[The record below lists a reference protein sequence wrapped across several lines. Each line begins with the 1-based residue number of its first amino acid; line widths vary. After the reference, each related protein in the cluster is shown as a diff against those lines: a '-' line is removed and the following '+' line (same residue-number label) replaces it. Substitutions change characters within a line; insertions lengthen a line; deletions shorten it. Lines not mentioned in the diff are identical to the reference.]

1 MLDRSWMRRIALA
14 AVAGGVTLA
23 LVVAPFTPGGEFPD
37 FAPNAALA
45 KGGGDNGADHSGGKG
60 GGKGGKGGKG
70 ASTFVASDGDS
81 HGKGHTGHGNG
92 HGKDAVSGVDVG
104 VEGFH
109 PANHGELT
117 SMLGSLNAAHAIANG
132 NTNDNLNSKVGQI
145 GAYMEAFNDYAEGGS
160 TTVGEVADALLTA
173 SNKDLEAMNTDTVE
187 GVVGGVND
195 LLGDVDGENG
205 LLGENV
211 VDDEISERE
220 VAEEI
225 APPSPPNPEQ

>member
-14 AVAGGVTLA
+14 AAAGGVTLA
-23 LVVAPFTPGGEFPD
+23 LAVAPFTPGGEFPG

-45 KGGGDNGADHSGGKG
+45 KGGGDNGADHGGGKG
-60 GGKGGKGGKG
+60 GGKGGKG
-70 ASTFVASDGDS
+70 ASTLVDSEGDS
-81 HGKGHTGHGNG
+81 HGKSHTGRGNG
-92 HGKDAVSGVDVG
+92 HRKDAVSGVDAG
-104 VEGFH
+104 AEGFH

-117 SMLGSLNAAHAIANG
+117 SMLAGLNAAHAIANG
-132 NTNDNLNSKVGQI
+132 NTNDNLNSKVGQVS
-145 GAYMEAFNDYAEGGS
+145 AYMAAFNDYAEGGA

-195 LLGDVDGENG
+195 LLGAVDAENG

-211 VDDEISERE
+211 VDDETSERE

-225 APPSPPNPEQ
+225 SPSPPPNPEE

>member
-23 LVVAPFTPGGEFPD
+23 FAVAPVAPGGEFPD
-37 FAPNAALA
+37 FVPNAALA
-45 KGGGDNGADHSGGKG
+45 KSGGDNGADHSGGKG

-70 ASTFVASDGDS
+70 ATNLVGSEGDS
-81 HGKGHTGHGNG
+81 HGKGHTGRGNG
-92 HGKDAVSGVDVG
+92 HRKDAVSGVDAG
-104 VEGFH
+104 AEGFH

-117 SMLGSLNAAHAIANG
+117 SMLASLNAAHAIANG
-132 NTNDNLNSKVGQI
+132 NTTDNLNSKVGQVS
-145 GAYMEAFNDYAEGGS
+145 AYMEAFNDYAQGGG

-195 LLGDVDGENG
+195 LLGAVDAENG

-211 VDDEISERE
+211 VDDEISERK

-225 APPSPPNPEQ
+225 SPPPDSAE

>member
-1 MLDRSWMRRIALA
+1 MLERSWMRRIALA

-23 LVVAPFTPGGEFPD
+23 FAAAPVTPGGEFPG
-37 FAPNAALA
+37 FVPNAALA
-45 KGGGDNGADHSGGKG
+45 KSGGDNGADHSGGKG

-70 ASTFVASDGDS
+70 ATNLVGSEGDS
-81 HGKGHTGHGNG
+81 HGKGHTGRGNG
-92 HGKDAVSGVDVG
+92 HRKDAVSGVDA
-104 VEGFH
+104 EGFQ

-132 NTNDNLNSKVGQI
+132 NTNDNLNSRIGQVS
-145 GAYMEAFNDYAEGGS
+145 AYMEAFNDYAAGGA

-195 LLGDVDGENG
+195 LLGAVDAENG

-225 APPSPPNPEQ
+225 SPPPPPGPAE